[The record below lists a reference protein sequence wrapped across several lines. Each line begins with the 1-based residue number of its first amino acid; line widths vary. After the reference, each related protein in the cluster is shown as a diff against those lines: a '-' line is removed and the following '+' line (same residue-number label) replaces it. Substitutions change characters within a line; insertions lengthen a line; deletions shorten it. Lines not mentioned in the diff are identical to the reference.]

1 MFALSLAKCEY
12 RLTNQSFRAATGVAD
27 SRDAGRYL
35 RELVDRGLLVMSGSR
50 GNAVYRLPGESGING
65 SGQDDEAVLAAL
77 RAGATTRRE
86 IEAATG
92 LHRNVVIHRLRQ
104 LREAGTVEIMGS
116 TRDARWRI
124 VTD

>member
-1 MFALSLAKCEY
+1 
-12 RLTNQSFRAATGVAD
+12 
-27 SRDAGRYL
+27 
-35 RELVDRGLLVMSGSR
+35 
-50 GNAVYRLPGESGING
+50 LPGESGING